1 MAQMAF
7 DEADRTQNK
16 TEMAKKTLEGLES
29 EIQEFLNHTLATPLD
44 IQTLA
49 GEVKKKK
56 FS

>member
-1 MAQMAF
+1 MAF